1 MPLFMKFLHVVTAFW
16 FISGLVGR
24 TVTMWQ
30 ASSTTDMHMVTTLVR
45 LAGYFERLM
54 VIPGSLAVLGFGLVT
69 AWLQR
74 WPLLGTLQ
82 GSPSNWLLVSTL
94 IYLTMIPLI
103 ALVFVPR
110 GKIFGKALEEAVGQG
125 KVTATLTAA
134 FHDRT
139 VGIAHVYEWVT
150 TVVITFLMVTKPF

>member
-24 TVTMWQ
+24 TLTMWQ
-30 ASSTTDMHMVTTLVR
+30 ASSTSDMHMVTRLVR

-74 WPLLGTLQ
+74 WPLLG
-82 GSPSNWLLVSTL
+82 SPANWLLVSTL

-103 ALVFVPR
+103 AFIFVPR
-110 GKIFGKALEEAVGQG
+110 GKIFGKALEEAVSQG
-125 KVTATLTAA
+125 KVTSTLTAA
-134 FHDRT
+134 FHDRA
-139 VGIAHVYEWVT
+139 VGIAHGYEWVT